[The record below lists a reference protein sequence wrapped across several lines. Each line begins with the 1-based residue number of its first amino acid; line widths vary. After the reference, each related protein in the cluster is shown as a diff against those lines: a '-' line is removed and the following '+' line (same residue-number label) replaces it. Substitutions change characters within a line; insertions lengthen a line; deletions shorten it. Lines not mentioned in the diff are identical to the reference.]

1 MHMHRGNRP
10 AVRVRVRTYVY
21 ACTRRE
27 GNGERVASV
36 CPASVEQ
43 GRIEGRI
50 GSLEEGKRERE
61 KRTGSCPVRFSRALW
76 KGESSEERRTRG
88 RTGAR
93 RRRRWRRTI
102 TERRNRRE

>member
-61 KRTGSCPVRFSRALW
+61 KADRGCERDSFQSVSLELSGRVSRA
-76 KGESSEERRTRG
+76 
-88 RTGAR
+88 
-93 RRRRWRRTI
+93 
-102 TERRNRRE
+102 RREGPEVGPELGGGGGGEGR

>member
-61 KRTGSCPVRFSRALW
+61 KADRGCERDSFQSVSLELSGRVSRA
-76 KGESSEERRTRG
+76 
-88 RTGAR
+88 
-93 RRRRWRRTI
+93 
-102 TERRNRRE
+102 RREGPEVGPELDGGGGGEGR

>member
-50 GSLEEGKRERE
+50 GSLEERKRERE
-61 KRTGSCPVRFSRALW
+61 KADRGCERDSFQSVSLELSGRVSRA
-76 KGESSEERRTRG
+76 
-88 RTGAR
+88 
-93 RRRRWRRTI
+93 
-102 TERRNRRE
+102 RREGPEVGPELGGGGGGEGR